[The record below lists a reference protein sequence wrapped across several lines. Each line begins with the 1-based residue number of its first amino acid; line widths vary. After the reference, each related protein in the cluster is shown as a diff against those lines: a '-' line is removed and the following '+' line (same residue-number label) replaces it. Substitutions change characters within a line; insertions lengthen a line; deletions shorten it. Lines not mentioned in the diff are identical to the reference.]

1 MRFSQSEQTAICET
15 VREFDSS
22 ARVFVFGSRIDE
34 MEKGGDID
42 LFILSKPLPLL
53 QQIRLKLRLYDRLR
67 EQKIDLI
74 VTPEPQTVFNKL
86 P

>member
-1 MRFSQSEQTAICET
+1 MRLLQSEQTAIRET

-34 MEKGGDID
+34 MAKGGDID
-42 LFILSKPLPLL
+42 MFILSKRLPLL
-53 QQIRLKLRLYDRLR
+53 QQIRLKLRLYDRLG

>member
-15 VREFDSS
+15 VREFDSF

-34 MEKGGDID
+34 MAKGGDID
-42 LFILSKPLPLL
+42 LFILSKRLPLL
-53 QQIRLKLRLYDRLR
+53 QQIRLKLRLYDRLG